1 MRNRNGGVW
10 VLAVLLFGIFHGPES
25 GASGMSLKAVE
36 LLALQ
41 KDPSVRIVE
50 ANRLALD
57 EMSVAAKQLPDPLLK
72 LGMVSLPTDSFRL
85 GQEPMTQVQVGVVQK
100 FPRGQTRSLA
110 ARQFEERAKGLGELV
125 LDQKLVTTLSVR
137 EQYLEVVKQQYLAT
151 VNDEAVGVF
160 SELADIIQDYYATGR
175 VRQEDV
181 LQSVVELAK
190 VEERA
195 KQIAQKEEQ
204 ARSRLA
210 VWIGNAAFEV
220 FDDSW
225 PRMPAPSPS
234 SVIESTLDQHP
245 RVRALSRN
253 IAAAEANVDLARQK
267 YKPEFS
273 LDLTY
278 GGRAGT
284 NPDGSSR
291 SDLLSLMVVMDLP
304 LFTGNRQ
311 DRITAAR
318 IAESSAVEFTRD
330 DIFRRMLS
338 EVELH
343 SVTWQRQRERIEL
356 FEKTLL
362 PQAAFSS
369 ESSFDSYQSF
379 FGDLTTL
386 LRARITEFEL
396 RLDHGRLLAESLK
409 TQARLLY
416 LDGEFK

>member
-1 MRNRNGGVW
+1 
-10 VLAVLLFGIFHGPES
+10 LAVLLFGIFHGPES

-151 VNDEAVGVF
+151 VNNEAVGVF

-195 KQIAQKEEQ
+195 KQIAQQEEQ

-210 VWIGNAAFEV
+210 VWIGDAAFEV

-234 SVIESTLDQHP
+234 SVIESSLDQHP

>member
-1 MRNRNGGVW
+1 
-10 VLAVLLFGIFHGPES
+10 
-25 GASGMSLKAVE
+25 
-36 LLALQ
+36 
-41 KDPSVRIVE
+41 
-50 ANRLALD
+50 
-57 EMSVAAKQLPDPLLK
+57 
-72 LGMVSLPTDSFRL
+72 
-85 GQEPMTQVQVGVVQK
+85 
-100 FPRGQTRSLA
+100 
-110 ARQFEERAKGLGELV
+110 
-125 LDQKLVTTLSVR
+125 
-137 EQYLEVVKQQYLAT
+137 
-151 VNDEAVGVF
+151 
-160 SELADIIQDYYATGR
+160 
-175 VRQEDV
+175 
-181 LQSVVELAK
+181 
-190 VEERA
+190 
-195 KQIAQKEEQ
+195 
-204 ARSRLA
+204 
-210 VWIGNAAFEV
+210 
-220 FDDSW
+220 
-225 PRMPAPSPS
+225 
-234 SVIESTLDQHP
+234 VIESSLDQHP

-267 YKPEFS
+267 FKPEFS